1 MRTRTILLLL
11 STAILIL
18 VAAYLSWDRSE
29 PAPTGPPAAAAPT
42 PETIPSEP
50 PATPSPGDRV
60 PPFHADAASAKPYP
74 RILPA
79 EQFRAYPAAARA
91 YRVAAAMPD
100 VLAQLPCYCW
110 CDKFGHGSLL
120 DCFASSH
127 GAG

>member
-1 MRTRTILLLL
+1 MRTRTILLL

-18 VAAYLSWDRSE
+18 MAAYLSRDRSE
-29 PAPTGPPAAAAPT
+29 PAPTEPPAAVTPV

-50 PATPSPGDRV
+50 PVPSSLGEHV
-60 PPFHADAASAKPYP
+60 PPFHADAASARPYP

-110 CDKFGHGSLL
+110 CVKFGHGSLL
-120 DCFASSH
+120 DCFASPH

>member
-1 MRTRTILLLL
+1 MRTRTILLMN
-11 STAILIL
+11 TAILIL
-18 VAAYLSWDRSE
+18 LAAYLSWDRSE
-29 PAPTGPPAAAAPT
+29 STPTDPPAVAAPV
-42 PETIPSEP
+42 PEAIPSEP
-50 PATPSPGDRV
+50 PAASSSGERV
-60 PPFHADAASAKPYP
+60 PPFHADAASARPYP

-79 EQFRAYPAAARA
+79 EQFRNYPVAARA

-100 VLAQLPCYCW
+100 VLVQLPCYCW